1 MDVRG
6 HNMYER
12 NSLSRIKMKKFTV
25 HPHLRA
31 SSLVLAQCW
40 PNIFQTYR
48 KASTA
53 LEGMVKHKVRLT
65 NSFQAGCQMMP
76 EVSIYQRNVPGIS
89 AAHRAVHQQSIS
101 SRLRWSWLLI
111 ASSIVSCCNFGTCYY
126 RMVWFYIG
134 LFSIRPRVWKHWSDS
149 SFPCSMFLCKVA
161 QGSAPL
167 GAEKKVW
174 SHGHHSWGL
183 TKNPRCLFWFNL
195 RKDWREL
202 RKWNTGEQ
210 RKFWCLF
217 VFSFTQGKLN
227 LGHLKPSE
235 SKHNNHIWDCFLP
248 LV

>member
-134 LFSIRPRVWKHWSDS
+134 LFSIRPECESIEATAPS
-149 SFPCSMFLCKVA
+149 PAACSCARSRKALHLWG
-161 QGSAPL
+161 Q
-167 GAEKKVW
+167 KK
-174 SHGHHSWGL
+174 G
-183 TKNPRCLFWFNL
+183 
-195 RKDWREL
+195 
-202 RKWNTGEQ
+202 
-210 RKFWCLF
+210 
-217 VFSFTQGKLN
+217 
-227 LGHLKPSE
+227 LKPRPPQLGFNE
-235 SKHNNHIWDCFLP
+235 KPKVFVLI
-248 LV
+248 